1 MPPRQAEPSY
11 TNPLL
16 VRFLED
22 FWRAAQDNNSKIADT
37 YKRALKSLK
46 ECPVV
51 FQHPSECQIL
61 HGFGPKICEELT
73 KELMAYNR
81 HKGLPPPVIPK
92 AHEVRQR
99 VQQLEQYKEDQAR
112 KRMDRNHMQRA
123 QKPYV
128 PEPRTGGWAILRALY
143 EVDDAR
149 GALTKDQI
157 VARAQKWCDASFTIP
172 PNPARPYT
180 AWNSIETQKNH
191 GYVRERKRGN
201 ETVYELTEPGLRIA
215 YEIDE
220 NERNPDGPMNAGGA
234 RDGPGDGAVSR
245 AGNDRHPVRPQSP
258 PASRA
263 GNNRLQERP
272 RSPSPIILVDEPP
285 PQRRKRPLDD
295 IPEDNGGFRRKT
307 MDIPANVSLADIL
320 GVGRN
325 DDLED
330 PEVLIQRRPQQSG
343 DSNSARQQLDHDV
356 VAVST
361 ATAAGGRRL
370 GGPGPRT
377 PASASAGSSGRRP
390 EPEII
395 SLDNDDDDDYMI
407 ARGFN
412 TPAAPSAALPSRTA
426 TAGSSSGRNNNA
438 AAAPRT
444 SGSPPNPLPAA
455 LPTSSRGSILSRTV
469 GSPPNPLPAALPT
482 SSRGSILSR
491 TPAAG
496 TPTARTPT
504 ARTPTARTPAA
515 RTPAARPEPP
525 AAPALLSIPLP
536 APLPAPEFPDLDLN
550 NIITFNPPGVR
561 GTAATY
567 MVQLIVDSREV
578 RTIEDRQY
586 FAKHLP
592 DNGVIPEQRTLNVGD
607 FLWVA
612 RSREARLVLDHV
624 VERKRFD
631 DLLSSLI
638 DNRFQEQKVRL
649 KRSCVENV
657 IYLIE
662 DFQMPALDPETQ
674 QKVDGA
680 IAATITV
687 DGFFV
692 KNTKDITKTVAYI
705 AAMTRRIEERWR
717 ERRIAQIPSR
727 LVDPK
732 TLPQLKAW
740 LAERYSEYHWCLSL
754 DDYNTV
760 GKKDK
765 AAKETGKHAYCKML
779 MCAKGISAEKANEV
793 FRIYPTPRDLIEAWE
808 KCMSEDERD
817 RLLADATRAQVGA
830 KKIPSSVSRKV
841 KEIWWGEG

>member
-11 TNPLL
+11 ANPLL

-22 FWRAAQDNNSKIADT
+22 FWRAAQDNNLKIADS

-51 FQHPSECQIL
+51 FQHPSECKIL
-61 HGFGPKICEELT
+61 FGFGPKFCEELT
-73 KELMAYNR
+73 NELTAYNR

-99 VQQLEQYKEDQAR
+99 VQQFKQYEEDQAR
-112 KRMDRNHMQRA
+112 KRMDRRHMQRA

-157 VARAQKWCDASFTIP
+157 IARAQKWCDASFTIP

-201 ETVYELTEPGLRIA
+201 ETVYELTEPGLRTA
-215 YEIDE
+215 HEIDE
-220 NERNPDGPMNAGGA
+220 NERNPDGPINAGGA
-234 RDGPGDGAVSR
+234 RDGPGDGGASR

-258 PASRA
+258 PAPRA
-263 GNNRLQERP
+263 GNNRRQERL
-272 RSPSPIILVDEPP
+272 RSPSPILVVEGPP
-285 PQRRKRPLDD
+285 PQRRKRPLGD

-330 PEVLIQRRPQQSG
+330 
-343 DSNSARQQLDHDV
+343 V
-356 VAVST
+356 VAVNT
-361 ATAAGGRRL
+361 ATAAAGRRL
-370 GGPGPRT
+370 GGGGSRK

-390 EPEII
+390 GPEII
-395 SLDNDDDDDYMI
+395 SLDDDDDDYMI

-412 TPAAPSAALPSRTA
+412 TLATPSAALPSRTPIA
-426 TAGSSSGRNNNA
+426 GSSSGRNNNAVAAPRTPTAGSSSGRNNNA
-438 AAAPRT
+438 AAAPRIF
-444 SGSPPNPLPAA
+444 GSPPSPLPAA
-455 LPTSSRGSILSRTV
+455 LPTSSRGSMLYRTV

-482 SSRGSILSR
+482 SSRGSILSG
-491 TPAAG
+491 A
-496 TPTARTPT
+496 
-504 ARTPTARTPAA
+504 PAA
-515 RTPAARPEPP
+515 RTPAVRPEPRAPP
-525 AAPALLSIPLP
+525 AASALLSIPLP

-550 NIITFNPPGVR
+550 NITTFNPPGVR

-592 DNGVIPEQRTLNVGD
+592 DNGVIPEQRMLNVGD

-638 DNRFQEQKVRL
+638 DNRFQDQKVRL

-687 DGFFV
+687 DEFFV

-705 AAMTRRIEERWR
+705 ATMTRRIEERWR
-717 ERRIAQIPSR
+717 ERKIAQIPSR

-740 LAERYSEYHWCLSL
+740 LADRYSEYHWCLSL

-760 GKKDK
+760 GKKDN
-765 AAKETGKHAYCKML
+765 AAKETGKDAYCKML

-808 KCMSEDERD
+808 KCSGEDERD

-841 KEIWWGEG
+841 KEIWWGED

>member
-11 TNPLL
+11 ANPLL

-22 FWRAAQDNNSKIADT
+22 FWRAAQDNNLKIADS

-51 FQHPSECQIL
+51 FQHPSECKIL
-61 HGFGPKICEELT
+61 FGFGPKFCEELT
-73 KELMAYNR
+73 NELTAYNR

-99 VQQLEQYKEDQAR
+99 VQQFKQYEEDQAR
-112 KRMDRNHMQRA
+112 KRMDRRHMQRA

-157 VARAQKWCDASFTIP
+157 IARAQKWCDASFTIP

-201 ETVYELTEPGLRIA
+201 ETVYELTEPGLRTA
-215 YEIDE
+215 HEIDE
-220 NERNPDGPMNAGGA
+220 NERNPDGPINAGGA
-234 RDGPGDGAVSR
+234 RDGPGDGGASR

-258 PASRA
+258 PAPRA
-263 GNNRLQERP
+263 GNNRRQERL
-272 RSPSPIILVDEPP
+272 RSPSPILVVEGPP
-285 PQRRKRPLDD
+285 PQRRKRPLGD

-330 PEVLIQRRPQQSG
+330 
-343 DSNSARQQLDHDV
+343 V
-356 VAVST
+356 VAVNT
-361 ATAAGGRRL
+361 ATAAAGRRL
-370 GGPGPRT
+370 GGGGSRK

-390 EPEII
+390 GPEII
-395 SLDNDDDDDYMI
+395 SLDDDDDDYMI

-412 TPAAPSAALPSRTA
+412 TLATPSAALPSRTPIA
-426 TAGSSSGRNNNA
+426 GSSSGRNNNAVAAPRTPTAGSSSGRNNNA
-438 AAAPRT
+438 AAAPRIF
-444 SGSPPNPLPAA
+444 GSPPK
-455 LPTSSRGSILSRTV
+455 
-469 GSPPNPLPAALPT
+469 
-482 SSRGSILSR
+482 
-491 TPAAG
+491 
-496 TPTARTPT
+496 
-504 ARTPTARTPAA
+504 
-515 RTPAARPEPP
+515 
-525 AAPALLSIPLP
+525 
-536 APLPAPEFPDLDLN
+536 FPDLDLN
-550 NIITFNPPGVR
+550 NITTFNPPGVR

-592 DNGVIPEQRTLNVGD
+592 DNGVIPEQRMLNVGD

-638 DNRFQEQKVRL
+638 DNRFQDQKVRL

-687 DGFFV
+687 DEFFV

-705 AAMTRRIEERWR
+705 ATMTRRIEERWR
-717 ERRIAQIPSR
+717 ERKIAQIPSR

-740 LAERYSEYHWCLSL
+740 LADRYSEYHWCLSL

-760 GKKDK
+760 GKKDN
-765 AAKETGKHAYCKML
+765 AAKETGKDAYCKML

-808 KCMSEDERD
+808 KCSGEDERD

-841 KEIWWGEG
+841 KEIWWGED

>member
-11 TNPLL
+11 ANPLL

-22 FWRAAQDNNSKIADT
+22 FWRAAQDNNFKMADT

-51 FQHPSECQIL
+51 FQHPSECKIL
-61 HGFGPKICEELT
+61 HGFGPKLCEELT
-73 KELMAYNR
+73 RELAAYNR

-99 VQQLEQYKEDQAR
+99 VQQFEQYKEDQAR
-112 KRMDRNHMQRA
+112 RRMDRQHVQRT
-123 QKPYV
+123 QKLYV

-143 EVDDAR
+143 EVDDSR

-157 VARAQKWCDASFTIP
+157 IARAQKWCDASFTIP

-201 ETVYELTEPGLRIA
+201 ETVYELTDAGLRTA
-215 YEIDE
+215 HEIDE
-220 NERNPDGPMNAGGA
+220 NERNPDGP
-234 RDGPGDGAVSR
+234 
-245 AGNDRHPVRPQSP
+245 
-258 PASRA
+258 
-263 GNNRLQERP
+263 
-272 RSPSPIILVDEPP
+272 
-285 PQRRKRPLDD
+285 
-295 IPEDNGGFRRKT
+295 
-307 MDIPANVSLADIL
+307 ANV
-320 GVGRN
+320 
-325 DDLED
+325 E
-330 PEVLIQRRPQQSG
+330 
-343 DSNSARQQLDHDV
+343 QLDNDV
-356 VAVST
+356 VAISAVT
-361 ATAAGGRRL
+361 AIGERRL
-370 GGPGPRT
+370 WGAGPRT
-377 PASASAGSSGRRP
+377 PASASSGISGRRP

-395 SLDNDDDDDYMI
+395 SLDDDDDENDDDYNMI
-407 ARGFN
+407 SRGFN
-412 TPAAPSAALPSRTA
+412 TPVASSAALPSRIVT
-426 TAGSSSGRNNNA
+426 TGSSSGRNNNA
-438 AAAPRT
+438 AVASRT
-444 SGSPPNPLPAA
+444 SGSLQNPLPAA
-455 LPTSSRGSILSRTV
+455 LPISNHGSLFSRS
-469 GSPPNPLPAALPT
+469 PAA
-482 SSRGSILSR
+482 S
-491 TPAAG
+491 
-496 TPTARTPT
+496 TPTARTPS
-504 ARTPTARTPAA
+504 ARASAA
-515 RTPAARPEPP
+515 RSEPP
-525 AAPALLSIPLP
+525 ATPALLSIPLP

-550 NIITFNPPGVR
+550 SIITFNPPGVY
-561 GTAATY
+561 GAVATY

-586 FAKHLP
+586 FAKYLP

-638 DNRFQEQKVRL
+638 DNRFQDQKARL
-649 KRSCVENV
+649 KLSCVENV

-705 AAMTRRIEERWR
+705 AALTRRIEERWR

-727 LVDPK
+727 LIDPK

-740 LAERYSEYHWCLSL
+740 LAERYPEYYWCLSL
-754 DDYNTV
+754 DDYNMV
-760 GKKDK
+760 GKKDR
-765 AAKETGKHAYCKML
+765 AAKETGKQAYCKML

-808 KCMSEDERD
+808 KCTSQEERD
-817 RLLADATRAQVGA
+817 RLLADATRAQIGA